1 MQKIKRHKFLALTGG
16 AIAASAFPLPAYAA
30 ESNLT
35 LQTATGA
42 IFGTLTVPAGAK
54 SVPVVLLIAGS
65 GPTDRDGN
73 SPSPTD
79 KPGTLKLLAAS
90 LAKRG
95 IASLRYDKRGIAA
108 SAAAMTA
115 EKDIRFDT
123 YVDDAASWVTLLARD
138 PRFGRVTVA
147 GHSEGSL
154 IGMIAARRGKVA
166 SFVSLEGAGHPADAI
181 IHEQLRSAFPP
192 EILARA
198 DAILAQL
205 KAGEIYT
212 GAVPAGLE
220 NLFRGSLQPYLIS
233 WFKYD
238 PAVEV
243 GKLRIPVTIVQGTA
257 DVQVTMA
264 DAEALKS
271 GSPSAKLDVVQG
283 MNHVLKIAPDV
294 ASQAAILA
302 GYANPNLPVA
312 PQVIDAVASAAKGH

>member
-1 MQKIKRHKFLALTGG
+1 
-16 AIAASAFPLPAYAA
+16 
-30 ESNLT
+30 
-35 LQTATGA
+35 
-42 IFGTLTVPAGAK
+42 
-54 SVPVVLLIAGS
+54 
-65 GPTDRDGN
+65 
-73 SPSPTD
+73 
-79 KPGTLKLLAAS
+79 
-90 LAKRG
+90 
-95 IASLRYDKRGIAA
+95 
-108 SAAAMTA
+108 
-115 EKDIRFDT
+115 
-123 YVDDAASWVTLLARD
+123 
-138 PRFGRVTVA
+138 
-147 GHSEGSL
+147 
-154 IGMIAARRGKVA
+154 MIAARRGKVA